1 MIRSVWAIWKHKAS
15 SNDDPHHEW
24 CSIKYCGYLKSL
36 EKGEEYDHN
45 KHRLP
50 LGIMKAIRP
59 VFDELA
65 HPDTLKKVINGG
77 SQNSNESSHAVL
89 WSLAP
94 KNRYAT
100 GVVIDLCAAIAVLS
114 YNDTTTN
121 NDTDSSDESDDSN
134 NIDSNKSIQENVN
147 KGRNDDGVAYVS
159 LLCQFFL

>member
-15 SNDDPHHEW
+15 SNDDSHHEW

-147 KGRNDDGVAYVS
+147 KGRNDDGVA
-159 LLCQFFL
+159 